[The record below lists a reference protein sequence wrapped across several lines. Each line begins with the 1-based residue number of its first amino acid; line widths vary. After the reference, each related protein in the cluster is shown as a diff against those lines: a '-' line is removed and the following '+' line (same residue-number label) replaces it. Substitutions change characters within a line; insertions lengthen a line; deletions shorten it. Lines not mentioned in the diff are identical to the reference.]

1 LALFSAP
8 ETETCEEPDAGA
20 ENSAKSCRVGEH
32 MNLENQVALV
42 TGAARGIGRA
52 ISERLAAD
60 GALVV
65 CGDVLDCSDT
75 VDLITS
81 SGGRAEAVTLDVTD
95 ADAAA
100 AVIGGTHERHER
112 LDILVN
118 NAGITRD
125 QLLVRMK
132 AHDWRSVLDIN
143 LDGVFKVT
151 QPAAKIMMRQRSGR
165 IVNVASVVGL
175 MGNVGQT
182 NYAASKAGLIGFTR
196 SLARELGARNVTV
209 NAVAPGFIE
218 TPMTDEL
225 TEARRDALQQSLVI
239 PRLGTTDDVAAA
251 VAFLA
256 GPEASYITG
265 VVLNVS
271 GGLYI

>member
-1 LALFSAP
+1 MMGNF
-8 ETETCEEPDAGA
+8 EG
-20 ENSAKSCRVGEH
+20 K
-32 MNLENQVALV
+32 VALV

-52 ISERLAAD
+52 IAERLA
-60 GALVV
+60 GAGATVV
-65 CGDVLDCSDT
+65 CADIMDPSET
-75 VDLITS
+75 VGRITAHDGS
-81 SGGRAEAVTLDVTD
+81 AVGMVFDVTD
-95 ADAAA
+95 AAQAAA
-100 AVIGGTHERHER
+100 AIDELNAAHER
-112 LDILVN
+112 LDVLVN

-132 AHDWRSVLDIN
+132 SEDWRFVLGVN
-143 LDGVFKVT
+143 LDGVFNIT

-165 IVNVASVVGL
+165 IVNVASIVGL
-175 MGNVGQT
+175 MGNAGQT
-182 NYAASKAGLIGFTR
+182 NYAASKAGLIGFTK
-196 SLARELGARNVTV
+196 SLARELGPRNVTV

-218 TPMTDEL
+218 TAMTEQLSDAQQ
-225 TEARRDALQQSLVI
+225 EALRRNLVI
-239 PRLGTTDDVAAA
+239 PRLGTPEDVAAA